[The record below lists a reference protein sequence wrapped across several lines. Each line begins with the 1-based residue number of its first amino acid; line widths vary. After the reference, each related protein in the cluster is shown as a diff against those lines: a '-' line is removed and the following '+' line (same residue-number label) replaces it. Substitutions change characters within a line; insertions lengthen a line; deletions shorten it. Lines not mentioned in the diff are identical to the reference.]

1 MTHEGGGASGSIV
14 VTLLMHLS
22 TSDWLTGE
30 GLSCADAARA
40 DKPSAIA
47 TKIPATATKLPARS
61 PRMTN
66 PRMSSPCPAPAK
78 TASFWPVSRFRDR
91 ADDRDGPGS
100 VSRRPPTFAGMP
112 TEEKRTAAAA
122 SLRELS
128 HSFAAHDPDDDVLE
142 ELGATATRLARG
154 IEQAPLRDRVV
165 LMRKGAEGSIIGGG
179 VGFEDRAVGGSAN
192 PTGVELD
199 VRFEGDEVVATVV
212 LRKAFEGAPGRA
224 HGGIVAAAFDD
235 ITGFVIGMIQAPAF
249 TGELTVRYLAP
260 VPVDEPLEIR
270 ARLDGRERR
279 KLFISAEARRGDVV
293 IATCRA
299 TYITVDPARFAG
311 APDPR

>member
-1 MTHEGGGASGSIV
+1 
-14 VTLLMHLS
+14 
-22 TSDWLTGE
+22 
-30 GLSCADAARA
+30 
-40 DKPSAIA
+40 
-47 TKIPATATKLPARS
+47 
-61 PRMTN
+61 
-66 PRMSSPCPAPAK
+66 MS
-78 TASFWPVSRFRDR
+78 
-91 ADDRDGPGS
+91 
-100 VSRRPPTFAGMP
+100 
-112 TEEKRTAAAA
+112 TEEKRSAAATA
-122 SLRELS
+122 LRDLI
-128 HSFAAHDPDDDVLE
+128 HAFAARDPDDDVLGHLGDAAA
-142 ELGATATRLARG
+142 ELTGR

-179 VGFEDRAVGGSAN
+179 VGFEDRAVGGTSN

-199 VRFEGDEVVATVV
+199 VRFEGDEVVADVV

-235 ITGFVIGMIQAPAF
+235 VTGFVIGMLQEPAF

-260 VPVDEPLEIR
+260 VPVERPLAMR

-279 KLFISAEARRGDVV
+279 KLFISAEVRSDDAV

-299 TYITVDPARFAG
+299 IYITVDPAKFAG